1 MRRLSCCNTY
11 MQIETAPNFIATYY
25 SYGIHKTI
33 EITGDADGV
42 CHVIVREQSGEEFHW
57 STKKLYL
64 VGHMMYGISV
74 SPMSYQLFAP
84 QDPYSGG
91 MICYDLKT
99 GEKKWH
105 LPTRAEIA
113 NLFVGKDT
121 LCCAKSRK
129 AIVLYDMITGEQIAE
144 HKTPFDNR
152 FSVLTEQAVLNHTY
166 ARTWEV
172 IDPRSLQVMEE
183 VKNADLM
190 KDTGSIYRR
199 LFAEYST
206 NASE

>member
-1 MRRLSCCNTY
+1 
-11 MQIETAPNFIATYY
+11 
-25 SYGIHKTI
+25 
-33 EITGDADGV
+33 
-42 CHVIVREQSGEEFHW
+42 
-57 STKKLYL
+57 
-64 VGHMMYGISV
+64 
-74 SPMSYQLFAP
+74 
-84 QDPYSGG
+84 
-91 MICYDLKT
+91 
-99 GEKKWH
+99 
-105 LPTRAEIA
+105 
-113 NLFVGKDT
+113 
-121 LCCAKSRK
+121 
-129 AIVLYDMITGEQIAE
+129 MITGEQIAE